1 MSFFYIAL
9 TALSGAYLFAQIIAQ
24 LFFNITFF
32 PDAGELFE
40 NKRDKTLWQTV
51 FPKDMLRLV
60 IVIFF
65 GAIFGLLMNIVIPEG
80 WITLPLAAV
89 GGIFVNFIIS
99 LVFSPMYD
107 KLHKTAEPTEAELEG
122 LSGKVTETIT
132 RDNFGVISVKRGS
145 KSYLLRAVSANG
157 RRLPKG
163 TSVIVIYAENSCCFV
178 ESEEHFGDVLFENEA
193 EAPEEN
199 DNDK

>member
-1 MSFFYIAL
+1 MNFFYIII
-9 TALSGAYLFAQIIAQ
+9 TALSGAYLFAQIIAW
-24 LFFNITFF
+24 LFFNKTFF

-99 LVFSPMYD
+99 ILLEPIYL
-107 KLHKTAEPTEAELEG
+107 KYQKNGEPTEAELEG

-132 RDNFGVISVKRGS
+132 KDNFGVINVKRGHRD
-145 KSYLLRAVSANG
+145 YQFRAVSANG

-163 TSVIVIYAENSCCFV
+163 TPVIVIYAENSCCFV
-178 ESEEHFGDVLFENEA
+178 ESEEHFGDVLFEDEGGT
-193 EAPEEN
+193 ESGEN
-199 DNDK
+199 PN

>member
-1 MSFFYIAL
+1 MSFFYIIL
-9 TALSGAYLFAQIIAQ
+9 TALSGAYLFAQLIAWI
-24 LFFNITFF
+24 FFNKMFF

-65 GAIFGLLMNIVIPEG
+65 GAIFGLLMNLVISEG

-89 GGIFVNFIIS
+89 GGIFVNFLIS
-99 LVFSPMYD
+99 VVLEPTLN
-107 KLHKTAEPTEAELEG
+107 KIQKNGEPTEAELEG
-122 LSGKVTETIT
+122 LSGKVVETIT
-132 RDNFGVISVKRGS
+132 KENFGVITVKRGNR
-145 KSYLLRAVSANG
+145 SYLFRAVSANG

-178 ESEEHFGDVLFENEA
+178 ESEERFGDVLFE
-193 EAPEEN
+193 EEGEIQE
-199 DNDK
+199 

>member
-1 MSFFYIAL
+1 MSFFYIIL
-9 TALSGAYLFAQIIAQ
+9 TVLSGAYLFAQIIAWI
-24 LFFNITFF
+24 FFGKMFF
-32 PDAGELFE
+32 PDSGVLFE

-65 GAIFGLLMNIVIPEG
+65 GAVFGLLMNIVITEG

-89 GGIFVNFIIS
+89 GGIFVNFLIS
-99 LVFSPMYD
+99 VFFSPMFD
-107 KLHKTAEPTEAELEG
+107 KIHKNAEPTEAELEG

-132 RDNFGVISVKRGS
+132 KDNFGVISVKRGS
-145 KSYLLRAVSANG
+145 RSYLFRAVSANG
-157 RRLPKG
+157 RRLPQG

-178 ESEEHFGDVLFENEA
+178 ESEEHFGDILFEDEG
-193 EAPEEN
+193 EIQE
-199 DNDK
+199 

>member
-9 TALSGAYLFAQIIAQ
+9 TALSGAYLFAQLIAW

-32 PDAGELFE
+32 PDAGVLFE

-60 IVIFF
+60 IVIFA
-65 GAIFGLLMNIVIPEG
+65 GAISGLLMNIVIPEG

-89 GGIFVNFIIS
+89 GGIFVNFMIS
-99 LVFSPMYD
+99 ILFSPMYD
-107 KLHKTAEPTEAELEG
+107 KLHKNAEPTEAELEG

-132 RDNFGVISVKRGS
+132 RDNFGVITVKRGS
-145 KSYLLRAVSANG
+145 KSYLFRAVSANG
-157 RRLPKG
+157 RRLPMG

-178 ESEEHFGDVLFENEA
+178 ESEEHFGDVLFEDE
-193 EAPEEN
+193 
-199 DNDK
+199 DSL

>member
-1 MSFFYIAL
+1 MNLFYIIII
-9 TALSGAYLFAQIIAQ
+9 ALSGAYLLAQTIAWV
-24 LFFNITFF
+24 FYGKTFF
-32 PDAGELFE
+32 PDSGELFE

-51 FPKDMLRLV
+51 FPKNMLRLV

-99 LVFSPMYD
+99 MLFEPIYL
-107 KLHKTAEPTEAELEG
+107 KYHKNGEPTEAELEG

-132 RDNFGVISVKRGS
+132 KSNFGVISVKRGNR
-145 KSYLLRAVSANG
+145 SYLFRAVSANE

-163 TSVIVIYAENSCCFV
+163 TPVIVIYAENSCCFV
-178 ESEEHFGDVLFENEA
+178 ESEEHFGDVLFEDEG
-193 EAPEEN
+193 ETESGEN
-199 DNDK
+199 PN

>member
-9 TALSGAYLFAQIIAQ
+9 TALSGAYLFAQLIAR

-32 PDAGELFE
+32 PDAGVLFE

-60 IVIFF
+60 IVIFA
-65 GAIFGLLMNIVIPEG
+65 GAISGLLMNIAIPEG

-89 GGIFVNFIIS
+89 GGIFVNFMIS
-99 LVFSPMYD
+99 ILFSPMYD
-107 KLHKTAEPTEAELEG
+107 KLHKNAEPTEAELEG

-132 RDNFGVISVKRGS
+132 RDNFGVITVKRGS
-145 KSYLLRAVSANG
+145 KSYLFRAVSANG

-178 ESEEHFGDVLFENEA
+178 ESEEHFGDILFEDEG
-193 EAPEEN
+193 EIQE
-199 DNDK
+199 